1 MAAPAQQS
9 FSNHRRFMPLY
20 HFVAIPILTVNLL
33 LAIYVFYRAP
43 GKMTA
48 WGIILAI
55 GLVAGFLALRISVLI
70 VQNRIIRLEMRHR
83 LRDVLPSD
91 LHNRIGELTPQQLI
105 ALRFASDAELP
116 ALVRDVLAGNLATQK
131 AIKERVK
138 NWQGDHLRV

>member
-1 MAAPAQQS
+1 VLFANVLVTVRSIFQAPSIDTVWNTVVAAA
-9 FSNHRRFMPLY
+9 L
-20 HFVAIPILTVNLL
+20 LL
-33 LAIYVFYRAP
+33 LAVLARNMAL
-43 GKMTA
+43 TA
-48 WGIILAI
+48 
-55 GLVAGFLALRISVLI
+55 
-70 VQNRIIRLEMRHR
+70 QNRIIRLEMRHR